1 MSASIEALAMA
12 GVDYLIHN
20 MNIEEW
26 EQDESELPPPHL
38 LAEEEEE
45 VERNSKDSLTVCDFP
60 RPSTVKPFL
69 CTKTNKEGT
78 SSRIDLSSAID
89 TLTMFLL

>member
-20 MNIEEW
+20 LDIEDW
-26 EQDESELPPPHL
+26 EQEELELPPPHL

-45 VERNSKDSLTVCDFP
+45 EKVESWK
-60 RPSTVKPFL
+60 K
-69 CTKTNKEGT
+69 
-78 SSRIDLSSAID
+78 
-89 TLTMFLL
+89 

>member
-20 MNIEEW
+20 LDIEDW
-26 EQDESELPPPHL
+26 EQEELELPPPHL

-45 VERNSKDSLTVCDFP
+45 EKVES
-60 RPSTVKPFL
+60 
-69 CTKTNKEGT
+69 
-78 SSRIDLSSAID
+78 
-89 TLTMFLL
+89 